1 MKKHILALTLSM
13 IFATTAIAAERTDQE
28 IENEVIGASTGV
40 VIGTIVAG
48 PVGGIVAALFGIIV
62 ADGVNDKN
70 EIDNITAKLDRRDS
84 QLVALTNEFD
94 NLKQQNQIQLVSMDT
109 QIERVTQETESNVQ
123 FRTGSYQIEDHFK
136 PQLDL
141 MAEGLLKNTE
151 LTVSLSGFAD
161 RRGDD
166 TYNQALSEQRVL
178 SVKKYLFD
186 KGVKKEQII
195 SKSFGENHPVVANQT
210 FESDFFDR
218 RVVMRLTQGNE
229 QMTASNL

>member
-1 MKKHILALTLSM
+1 MKKHILALALSM
-13 IFATTAIAAERTDQE
+13 TFATSINATERTDQE
-28 IENEVIGASTGV
+28 IENEVIGASTGA
-40 VIGTIVAG
+40 VIGTIVGG
-48 PVGGIVAALFGIIV
+48 PVGGVVAALFGIIM
-62 ADGVNDKN
+62 ADGVNNKN
-70 EIDNITAKLDRRDS
+70 DIENMTAKLDRRDS

-94 NLKQQNQIQLVSMDT
+94 QLKQKNQVQLVSMDT

-141 MAEGLLKNTE
+141 MAEGLIKNNE

-178 SVKKYLFD
+178 SVKQYLFD

-195 SKSFGENHPVVANQT
+195 SKSFGESNPVVANQT

-218 RVVMRLTQGNE
+218 RVVMRLGQGSE